1 MRPSKFFLCSLMAVI
16 FLPGSADAQLFRRN
30 VQRTATVQSS
40 CPGGVCPTRQVVRA
54 AVPQVVRSSN
64 HWSYPGTIDGHLQST
79 HGISTAGMSR
89 EQMLITHDAIH
100 EGRYVTP
107 RVAPVVIPAS
117 KPKSASVV
125 PVPVPQAVKPV
136 SVSEETFG
144 LSKLVAV
151 EIPSHVLAQI
161 DNSKP
166 AEVQE
171 SFRRN
176 LAKAIAGARK
186 EGKINAR
193 DAVKLRVSM
202 LSPAFVERAQELAV
216 TQMAF
221 SGEASEHMPVDDEG
235 VVQADGINW
244 DGLLKFLEAFI
255 PLLLTLLERFGL

>member
-1 MRPSKFFLCSLMAVI
+1 MRPSKLLLCSLMAVI
-16 FLPGSADAQLFRRN
+16 LLPGSADAQLFRRN
-30 VQRTATVQSS
+30 VQRTVTVQSS

-89 EQMLITHDAIH
+89 EQMLSTHDAIH

-107 RVAPVVIPAS
+107 RAATVVIPAP
-117 KPKSASVV
+117 KPAPVV
-125 PVPVPQAVKPV
+125 PLPVPQAVKPV
-136 SVSEETFG
+136 SVSEQTFG

-235 VVQADGINW
+235 VVQAEGINW